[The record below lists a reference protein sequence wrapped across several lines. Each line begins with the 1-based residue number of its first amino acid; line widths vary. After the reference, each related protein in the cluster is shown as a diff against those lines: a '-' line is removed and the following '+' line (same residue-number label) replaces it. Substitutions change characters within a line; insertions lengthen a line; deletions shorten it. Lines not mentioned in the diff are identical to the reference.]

1 MEYMYLKRNIDVEL
15 LNWKK
20 DSSRKPLLMRGARQ
34 VGKSTSVR
42 EFAKSFRYYVE
53 VNFEEREDVCKLF
66 DGNLSPKEICAN
78 LSIYYDTPIIPGETL
93 VFFDEIQS
101 CIRAISSLRFFY
113 EKYPELHI
121 IAAGSL
127 LEFALNELPSFGVG
141 RIRTMFI
148 HPLSFDEFLTAAGD
162 VQLLDAKNKATLQN
176 PLTDLLHDKLI
187 SLLKKFM
194 VLGGMPEVIANYFN
208 NKNIHECQRSLDD
221 LILSLKS
228 DFAKYKSRVPALRI
242 LEIFESV
249 SGQMGNKFVY
259 KKADTQAN
267 HKQIKETIELL
278 LMSGLVISVTHSSGN
293 GIPLGAEAD
302 NKKRKML
309 IFDTGIFQR
318 LLGLDI
324 KNILFENDFDL
335 INKGAIAELF
345 TGLEILK
352 SSSCYEKHDLYY
364 WQRETPSSSAEI
376 DYLLQLNENI
386 IPVEVKSSKKGSMKS
401 LFVFLNEKKRDY
413 GIRFSMENF
422 STYNNIRIYPLYAV
436 SNLFRKV

>member
-1 MEYMYLKRNIDVEL
+1 MENMYLKRNIDVEL
-15 LNWKK
+15 LNWKN
-20 DSSRKPLLMRGARQ
+20 DTPRKPLLLRGARQ

-42 EFAKSFRYYVE
+42 EFAKNFRYYVE
-53 VNFEEREDVCKLF
+53 VNFEERDDVRKLF
-66 DGNLSPKEICAN
+66 DGNLSPKEICHN

-127 LEFALNELPSFGVG
+127 LDFALSELPAFGVG

-148 HPLSFDEFLTAAGD
+148 YPLSFDEFLTATGD
-162 VQLLDAKNKATLQN
+162 AQLLEIKNNAALQN

-194 VLGGMPEVIANYFN
+194 VLGGMPEVIANFVN
-208 NKNIHECQRSLDD
+208 NKDVRECQKSLDD

-228 DFAKYKSRVPALRI
+228 DFSKYKRRVPALRI
-242 LEIFESV
+242 SEIFESV
-249 SGQMGNKFVY
+249 CGQMGNKFVY
-259 KKADTQAN
+259 KKADTHAN
-267 HKQIKETIELL
+267 HKQIKEAIELL
-278 LMSGLVISVTHSSGN
+278 LMSGLIISVTHSSGN

-302 NKKRKML
+302 SKKRKLL

-352 SSSCYEKHDLYY
+352 SSSCYEKHELYY
-364 WQRETPSSSAEI
+364 WQRETPNSSAEV
-376 DYLLQLNENI
+376 DYLLQLKENI

-401 LFVFLNEKKRDY
+401 LFIFLNEKKRDY
-413 GIRFSMENF
+413 GIRFSTENF
-422 STYNNIRIYPLYAV
+422 STYNNVKVYPLYAV
-436 SNLFRKV
+436 SNLLQKQ